1 MNARLFLLPGGL
13 FLLILLSACTTFD
26 YVGRSYTPTVQVDL
40 YLDPADIDRPYEVMG
55 MANVRD
61 RGFANFE
68 RLQERAM
75 SEARK
80 KGADAVLIE
89 FMDEAVVPSYPYP
102 TDVQEILGVKFLKYE
117 E

>member
-1 MNARLFLLPGGL
+1 
-13 FLLILLSACTTFD
+13 
-26 YVGRSYTPTVQVDL
+26 
-40 YLDPADIDRPYEVMG
+40 
-55 MANVRD
+55 
-61 RGFANFE
+61 
-68 RLQERAM
+68 M